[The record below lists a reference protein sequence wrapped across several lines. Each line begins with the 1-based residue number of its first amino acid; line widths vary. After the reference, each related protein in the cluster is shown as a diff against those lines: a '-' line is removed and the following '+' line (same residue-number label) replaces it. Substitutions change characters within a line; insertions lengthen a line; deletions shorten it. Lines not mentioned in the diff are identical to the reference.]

1 MVLLKLYW
9 AWLYPGNCLPVTAVI
24 GDGLPKLSIAGIHPT
39 APFYHSSEQGLLM
52 SDNTEALRRMARAVE
67 EVLDGPRE
75 HAEVF
80 YRTRA
85 DEIGGLLDAARDRL
99 PRGDAPLEPAQRTE
113 HDAAEYLGQLYAAL
127 ASWVLTGEPPQIA
140 GRYR

>member
-1 MVLLKLYW
+1 
-9 AWLYPGNCLPVTAVI
+9 
-24 GDGLPKLSIAGIHPT
+24 
-39 APFYHSSEQGLLM
+39 M